1 MLNIVPPHTCSPVP
15 SMALDELPP
24 HACSP
29 LRGNP
34 TFISTRAHTSDAS
47 KLWIFSSGCIENFGL
62 HPTNVRTLLSAG
74 AAIGQGFGEQGCPSV
89 TAGADSKHTAKIV
102 HANPANPALLDG
114 CDAFKARP
122 VSLAT
127 SLLSLFMSL
136 AAGACRTAAFPSMLW
151 PSALGA
157 HKSSPRENFL
167 ARLLLSPEI
176 DHHVCPTRSFG
187 RQSIK
192 IGLLR
197 MRPEKRKARKMVGGA
212 SDSRVSQTRPD

>member
-1 MLNIVPPHTCSPVP
+1 MISLTHCHPCFLLFLNSVY
-15 SMALDELPP
+15 LELIP

-127 SLLSLFMSL
+127 SLLSLLMSL

-157 HKSSPRENFL
+157 HKFSPRENFF
-167 ARLLLSPEI
+167 AHLLLSPEI
-176 DHHVCPTRSFG
+176 DHHVFSYEVMGAFWKEVIFDFLFLKTKCDWGKSF
-187 RQSIK
+187 
-192 IGLLR
+192 L
-197 MRPEKRKARKMVGGA
+197 AF
-212 SDSRVSQTRPD
+212 